1 MNIGIDI
8 DDTIA
13 FTSKSMIKYADL
25 YDKNILGKSG
35 INGNFGLITNRYY
48 LSMLY
53 GWDDKTKQD
62 FFNLYYKNI
71 LEECEIMPH
80 AVDSINTL
88 KTENN
93 NIYFITARLM
103 KIDNCDTVDI
113 TKKTLNDIK
122 YDELIIESDKLKIC
136 KEKNIDI
143 FIEDSYDTCKELQLN
158 GIKTYLMTTKM
169 NEKIEDEE
177 IERVKSWDELYLKIN
192 NYIGLLHNS

>member
-13 FTSKSMIKYADL
+13 FTSKLMIKYADL

-48 LSMLY
+48 LSALY

-62 FFNLYYKNI
+62 FFNMYYKNI

-80 AVDSINTL
+80 AIELINAL

-103 KIDNCDTVDI
+103 GIDNCNTVAI
-113 TKKTLNDIK
+113 TKNTLTDIK

-136 KEKNIDI
+136 KKKNIDI
-143 FIEDSYDTCKELQLN
+143 FIEDSYETCKELQLN

-169 NEKIEDEE
+169 NEKIEDKE
-177 IERVKSWDELYLKIN
+177 IERVKSWDEIYFKIS
-192 NYIGLLHNS
+192 NYIKSKNT

>member
-48 LSMLY
+48 LSTLY

-80 AVDSINTL
+80 VIDSINSL
-88 KTENN
+88 KAENN

-113 TKKTLNDIK
+113 TKNTLNDIK

-143 FIEDSYDTCKELQLN
+143 FVEDSYDTCKELQLN

-169 NEKIEDEE
+169 NERIEDEE

-192 NYIGLLHNS
+192 NYIGSLHNS

>member
-8 DDTIA
+8 DDTIT

-48 LSMLY
+48 LNTLY

-113 TKKTLNDIK
+113 TKNTLNDIK

-169 NEKIEDEE
+169 NERIEDEE

-192 NYIGLLHNS
+192 NYIGSLHNS

>member
-48 LSMLY
+48 LSTLY

>member
-1 MNIGIDI
+1 MVEN
-8 DDTIA
+8 
-13 FTSKSMIKYADL
+13 
-25 YDKNILGKSG
+25 
-35 INGNFGLITNRYY
+35 
-48 LSMLY
+48 
-53 GWDDKTKQD
+53 
-62 FFNLYYKNI
+62 YK
-71 LEECEIMPH
+71 EEEIF
-80 AVDSINTL
+80 DSIADFEESLQSTDDIKKYNIVKDLIKERFNKNTEIKIDRT